1 MEPQGLMHWKIGL
14 RRLVQTGDEKDIAGN
29 KKVSVIAKVDVKNHT
44 WYTFSYISFKSRQ
57 IQIVS
62 FPYEYRSGSD
72 TVLESHNMEGWGSA
86 QVEDLVWLQTE
97 LTKNFDI
104 LIRPW
109 LKITFCLNLSGQ
121 MFPQNNFIFKSQW
134 TDAYQVWKT
143 SRMSTQYS
151 LPPKWK
157 QSNYNQYTEMGGL
170 EGSTVAARWLS
181 EQRLFQPSLRTWGQ

>member
-1 MEPQGLMHWKIGL
+1 MLKPYLIH
-14 RRLVQTGDEKDIAGN
+14 
-29 KKVSVIAKVDVKNHT
+29 
-44 WYTFSYISFKSRQ
+44 FSYISFKSRQ

-62 FPYEYRSGSD
+62 FPSEYRSGSGG
-72 TVLESHNMEGWGSA
+72 TVLESHNMEGWAGSA

-134 TDAYQVWKT
+134 AGAYQVWNS

-170 EGSTVAARWLS
+170 AGSTVAAGWLS
-181 EQRLFQPSLRTWGQ
+181 EQRLFQPSLRAWGQ

>member
-1 MEPQGLMHWKIGL
+1 MLKPYLIH
-14 RRLVQTGDEKDIAGN
+14 
-29 KKVSVIAKVDVKNHT
+29 
-44 WYTFSYISFKSRQ
+44 FSYISFKSRQ

-62 FPYEYRSGSD
+62 FPSEYRSGSGG
-72 TVLESHNMEGWGSA
+72 TVLESHNMEGWAGSA

-134 TDAYQVWKT
+134 ADAYQVRNS

-157 QSNYNQYTEMGGL
+157 QNNYNQYTEMGGL
-170 EGSTVAARWLS
+170 AGSTVAARWLS
-181 EQRLFQPSLRTWGQ
+181 EQRLFQPSLRAWGQ